1 MAEGFGVTA
10 PTPNRYD
17 GSEWNA
23 TLCIAGNAMS
33 APDELESAVWQAIG
47 RYSVEICRPDAELA
61 PPQYLLE
68 AVDALAKRAPTAPQG
83 AEPAY
88 RPALAALMDYK
99 QADEDGVMV
108 LVSRQAI
115 HEVFDALTWHDKHA
129 APQGAEIA
137 RVDDEA

>member
-1 MAEGFGVTA
+1 MDTTGVNEMKDSDT
-10 PTPNRYD
+10 
-17 GSEWNA
+17 
-23 TLCIAGNAMS
+23 
-33 APDELESAVWQAIG
+33 
-47 RYSVEICRPDAELA
+47 
-61 PPQYLLE
+61 
-68 AVDALAKRAPTAPQG
+68 PTAPQG

-115 HEVFDALTWHDKHA
+115 HEVFDALTWHDQHA

-137 RVDDEA
+137 RDAARYRWLRDQCSDDGCVIVMKSKHVNPALTNEQNIDAYIDAALTPTDAETK